1 MSGCFRKIWLAILGI
16 LLLPFSAK
24 DLWAAVGGGGG
35 ITGEVF
41 WQLISFVLILILLI
55 NLLKKPVRAFLTKRQ
70 EGIKSTLEQ
79 ASKKEEESG
88 IYFEEWEKKLNL
100 LTQEVT
106 ELQQKIT
113 REGEAERKRIIERAK
128 DEGDRIIKQ
137 AQLVAEQEVKKGRAV
152 LKKEMVDLSVELA
165 ENLLKEAAQPRDQ
178 ERLVKDY
185 IEKVRE
191 LR

>member
-70 EGIKSTLEQ
+70 EGIKSTLE
-79 ASKKEEESG
+79 
-88 IYFEEWEKKLNL
+88 
-100 LTQEVT
+100 
-106 ELQQKIT
+106 
-113 REGEAERKRIIERAK
+113 
-128 DEGDRIIKQ
+128 
-137 AQLVAEQEVKKGRAV
+137 
-152 LKKEMVDLSVELA
+152 
-165 ENLLKEAAQPRDQ
+165 
-178 ERLVKDY
+178 
-185 IEKVRE
+185 
-191 LR
+191 

>member
-1 MSGCFRKIWLAILGI
+1 M
-16 LLLPFSAK
+16 
-24 DLWAAVGGGGG
+24 
-35 ITGEVF
+35 
-41 WQLISFVLILILLI
+41 
-55 NLLKKPVRAFLTKRQ
+55 
-70 EGIKSTLEQ
+70 
-79 ASKKEEESG
+79 
-88 IYFEEWEKKLNL
+88 
-100 LTQEVT
+100 TQEVT
-106 ELQQKIT
+106 ELQQKIA

>member
-1 MSGCFRKIWLAILGI
+1 MNGRFQKIGLAVLGI
-16 LLLPFSAK
+16 LLLPFLANT
-24 DLWAAVGGGGG
+24 LWASGGGGG
-35 ITGEVF
+35 ITGEVL

-55 NLLKKPVRAFLTKRQ
+55 QLLKKPVRAFLTKRQ

-88 IYFEEWEKKLNL
+88 IHFEEWEKKLNFL
-100 LTQEVT
+100 DREVT

-113 REGEAERKRIIERAK
+113 REGEAERKRIVERAR

-137 AQLVAEQEVKKGRAV
+137 AQLVAEQEVKKARAV

>member
-1 MSGCFRKIWLAILGI
+1 MSRHFRKIGLAVLGI
-16 LLLPFSAK
+16 LLLLFSART
-24 DLWAAVGGGGG
+24 LWASGGGGG
-35 ITGEVF
+35 ITGEVL

-55 NLLKKPVRAFLTKRQ
+55 QLLKKPVRAFLTKRQ
-70 EGIKSTLEQ
+70 EGIKSSLEQ

-88 IYFEEWEKKLNL
+88 IHFEEWEKKLNFL
-100 LTQEVT
+100 DREVT

-113 REGEAERKRIIERAK
+113 REGEAERKRIVERAK

-137 AQLVAEQEVKKGRAV
+137 AQLVAEQEVKKARAV

>member
-1 MSGCFRKIWLAILGI
+1 MSRHFRKIGLAVLGI
-16 LLLPFSAK
+16 LLLPFLANT
-24 DLWAAVGGGGG
+24 LWASGGGGG
-35 ITGEVF
+35 ITGEVL

-55 NLLKKPVRAFLTKRQ
+55 QLLKKPVRAFLTKRQ

-88 IYFEEWEKKLNL
+88 IHFEEWEKKLNFL
-100 LTQEVT
+100 DREVT

-113 REGEAERKRIIERAK
+113 REGEAERKRIVERAK

-137 AQLVAEQEVKKGRAV
+137 AQLVAEQEVKKARAV

>member
-106 ELQQKIT
+106 ELQQKIN

>member
-1 MSGCFRKIWLAILGI
+1 MSGRFRKIWLAILGI
-16 LLLPFSAK
+16 FLLPFSAK

-88 IYFEEWEKKLNL
+88 IHFEEWEKKLNL
-100 LTQEVT
+100 LAQEVT

-185 IEKVRE
+185 IAKVRE